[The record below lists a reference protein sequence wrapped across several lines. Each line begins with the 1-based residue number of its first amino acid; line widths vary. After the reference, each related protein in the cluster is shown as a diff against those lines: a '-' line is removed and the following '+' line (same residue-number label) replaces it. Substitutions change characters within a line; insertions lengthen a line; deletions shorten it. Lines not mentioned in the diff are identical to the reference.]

1 MKYLLVNEYSRFQE
15 QIKKILKQ
23 VSETF
28 IPYETKIA
36 ELPVYH
42 LWTDICN
49 VSHASDF
56 QDPKISKS
64 EKSIQSRSYSNY
76 STCSY
81 VSLCKKKWPLI
92 HSYILNYNA
101 GIKSSYD
108 EHSTNVYMQLVLGV
122 QFKWLII
129 KILAYQKHFCLVIG
143 LLEEEFFFFLN

>member
-1 MKYLLVNEYSRFQE
+1 MKYVLVNEYSTYRFQE

-23 VSETF
+23 VSETL

-36 ELPVYH
+36 ELYH
-42 LWTDICN
+42 LWICN

-56 QDPKISKS
+56 PDPKISKP

-81 VSLCKKKWPLI
+81 VSLCKKKMPFDSFI
-92 HSYILNYNA
+92 HILNYNA

-108 EHSTNVYMQLVLGV
+108 EHSTNVHMQFVLGV

-129 KILAYQKHFCLVIG
+129 NIRAYQKHFCLVIG
-143 LLEEEFFFFLN
+143 LLEEEFVCFFF

>member
-1 MKYLLVNEYSRFQE
+1 MEYLLVNEYSRFQE
-15 QIKKILKQ
+15 QIKKNLKQ

-36 ELPVYH
+36 ELLVYH

-92 HSYILNYNA
+92 HSYIVNYNA

-122 QFKWLII
+122 QFKRLII
-129 KILAYQKHFCLVIG
+129 NILAYQKHFCLVIG
-143 LLEEEFFFFLN
+143 LLEEEFVFLFF

>member
-1 MKYLLVNEYSRFQE
+1 MEYLLVNEYSRFQE
-15 QIKKILKQ
+15 QIKKNLKQ

-56 QDPKISKS
+56 QDPKIGKS

-81 VSLCKKKWPLI
+81 VSLCKKKMTFDSFI
-92 HSYILNYNA
+92 HIEL
-101 GIKSSYD
+101 
-108 EHSTNVYMQLVLGV
+108 
-122 QFKWLII
+122 
-129 KILAYQKHFCLVIG
+129 
-143 LLEEEFFFFLN
+143 

>member
-1 MKYLLVNEYSRFQE
+1 MEYVLINEYSRFQE
-15 QIKKILKQ
+15 QIKKKLKQ
-23 VSETF
+23 VSETL

-36 ELPVYH
+36 ELYH
-42 LWTDICN
+42 LWTGICN

-56 QDPKISKS
+56 PDPKISKP

-81 VSLCKKKWPLI
+81 VALCKKKKRPLI
-92 HSYILNYNA
+92 YSYILNYNA

-122 QFKWLII
+122 QFKRLII
-129 KILAYQKHFCLVIG
+129 NILEYQKHFCLVID
-143 LLEEEFFFFLN
+143 LLE

>member
-1 MKYLLVNEYSRFQE
+1 MEYLLVNEYSRFQE
-15 QIKKILKQ
+15 QIKKNLKQ